1 MLEKLFLHNAFHI
14 KYHPLLYHAYFL
26 YIHSLVQDLNT
37 FNGQW
42 TTTSWR
48 QDQTTEISIIF
59 GRAQMEERGRV
70 GQSLFWA
77 GNLDNAVKFNGNW
90 ELSTTG
96 LKERRNTMQCNGNG
110 RPSSTSLD
118 NRLYRTSQ
126 CNAMQW
132 ERALSLKRASRRNLV
147 PPAPGLTMHMVLRSF
162 DLKSTA
168 RLSFFEF
175 MP

>member
-70 GQSLFWA
+70 GQRLFWA
-77 GNLDNAVKFNGNW
+77 GNVDRLKRTSQFNGNGGT
-90 ELSTTG
+90 LVHLDNR
-96 LKERRNTMQCNGNG
+96 LKSASQCNGNG

-118 NRLYRTSQ
+118 DRLKRTSQ
-126 CNAMQW
+126 CNALG
-132 ERALSLKRASRRNLV
+132 RGSPSTR
-147 PPAPGLTMHMVLRSF
+147 
-162 DLKSTA
+162 LKSA
-168 RLSFFEF
+168 SQCNE
-175 MP
+175 MQYNAMAKG